1 MDYILGIDGG
11 GTKTVCV
18 LIDTQGEVWARGEAG
33 ASNYQTIGINDT
45 FKSIEAAI
53 INTII
58 EVRKKIDNIRDNIRN
73 NIKITAICLGL
84 AGVARIQDRELIESI
99 VADLQISPNLCI
111 EWALD
116 LSQKIIVCHDALI
129 ALVGGI
135 GSDVGIVVAAGTGSI
150 VFGQNQQGITKRVGG
165 WGYLLG
171 DEGSAY
177 KIAVTGL
184 QMVMQSYDGRKKS
197 THLLEVFKKHLA
209 LQNMEDLVEVVYRR
223 GWGVKEIAALAII
236 VDNAALEG
244 DEIANQIID
253 EAVQELVKAT
263 SVVIDSLKFAHYSQV
278 VKPEINDAFEI
289 VTVGSV
295 WQSKSKMRERFIQSV
310 TTIYPNARII
320 NPRFEPAYGA
330 ALLGLKRLNEL
341 G

>member
-11 GTKTVCV
+11 GTKTVCI
-18 LIDTQGEVWARGEAG
+18 LMDTQGKVWGRGEAG
-33 ASNYQTIGINDT
+33 ASNYQTIGIDNT
-45 FKSIEAAI
+45 FNSIEAAI
-53 INTII
+53 ISATI
-58 EVRKKIDNIRDNIRN
+58 ELKKID

-84 AGVARIQDRELIESI
+84 AGVARARDQEVIESI
-99 VADLQISPNLCI
+99 VGDLQISPNLCV

-116 LSQKIIVCHDALI
+116 LASKIIICHDALI

-150 VFGQNQQGITKRVGG
+150 VFGINQQGITKRVGG

-184 QMVMQSYDGRKKS
+184 QMAMKSYDGREKS
-197 THLLEVFKKHLA
+197 TSLVEGFKKHLT
-209 LQNMEDLVEVVYRR
+209 LQNIEDLVEVVYRG
-223 GWGVKEIAALAII
+223 GWGVKEIAALAIV
-236 VDNAALEG
+236 VDNAAAEG

-253 EAVQELVKAT
+253 EAVKELVKAT
-263 SVVIDSLKFAHYSQV
+263 SAVIDTLKFAPSSQV
-278 VKPEINDAFEI
+278 SKQESHDIFEV

-295 WQSKSKMRERFIQSV
+295 WLSKSKIREKFIHSV
-310 TTIYPNARII
+310 TTMYRNVRII
-320 NPRFEPAYGA
+320 SPRFEPAYGA
-330 ALLGLKRLNEL
+330 ALLGLKRFNEL